1 MQQYV
6 NVNGQLLR
14 RGFTTGTCA
23 CAALKACI
31 LWTLYDKKDPEVS
44 VRLNEGSLVNL
55 KIESYE
61 IMEGKKY
68 AFIRKDAGDDSD
80 ITNHC
85 LIYVSYK
92 ATEPGTGFVFT
103 SAEGVGL
110 VTKKGLDVRQGE
122 YAINPGPRKMMK
134 SVLQEYG
141 INDAI
146 ITVNVKDGQ
155 KIAIK
160 TLNSSLGIVGGI
172 SILGTSGI
180 VEPMSEEAWKE
191 SLVPQI
197 RMIGSYFT
205 SITLLSG
212 GKSRKIYETSTFF
225 KNDFLLCGNFFGF
238 SIEKAI
244 ENHIKTIHIMGSF
257 QKIIKLAGLNLNT
270 DSRLSD
276 SKNEL
281 LALMYIMF
289 KKNYD
294 EEMVKKILSLNP
306 IYNIIELFD
315 EHSGES
321 KAFFEF
327 CGSYIAQKL
336 EKRFNQPFIITLCE
350 KESILSHTGG
360 LLYALHNGNTD

>member
-31 LWTLYDKKDPEVS
+31 LWTVYGQQPSEVS

-61 IMEGKKY
+61 LVQDEKY
-68 AFIRKDAGDDSD
+68 AFVRKDAGDDSD
-80 ITNHC
+80 ITNRC
-85 LIYVSYK
+85 LVYVSYK
-92 ATEPGTGFVFT
+92 PAEPGTGFAFT
-103 SAEGVGL
+103 STEGVGL

-134 SVLQEYG
+134 SVLQEYS

-155 KIAIK
+155 KIATK
-160 TLNSSLGIVGGI
+160 TLNSALGIVGGV

-197 RMIGSYFT
+197 RMIGSYYQ

-212 GKSRKIYETSTFF
+212 GKSRKIYEASEFF

-244 ENHIKTIHIMGSF
+244 ENHIKIIHIMGSF
-257 QKIIKLAGLNLNT
+257 QKVIKLAGLNLNT

-289 KKNYD
+289 KKNYN
-294 EEMVKKILSLNP
+294 EQMVKKILSLNP
-306 IYNIIELFD
+306 VYSIIELLD

-321 KAFFEF
+321 RTFFEF

-336 EKRFNQPFIITLCE
+336 EKRFNHPFIITLCE

-360 LLYALHNGNTD
+360 SLYALHNGNTD